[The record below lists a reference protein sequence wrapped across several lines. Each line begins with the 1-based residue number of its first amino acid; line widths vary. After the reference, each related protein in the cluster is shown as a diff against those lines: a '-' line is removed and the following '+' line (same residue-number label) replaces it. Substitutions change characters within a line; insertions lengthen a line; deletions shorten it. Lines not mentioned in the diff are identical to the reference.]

1 MTLPLVSCFE
11 EEAIE
16 KWLDQENAWYS
27 SDTLMGMGEEALL
40 EKKNVVCLKRSSEM
54 MRQAV
59 ERLNQK
65 VLDNL
70 EHYC

>member
-1 MTLPLVSCFE
+1 M
-11 EEAIE
+11 
-16 KWLDQENAWYS
+16 DQENAWYS